1 MEWPPRSACRTC
13 SMLRPRRHARLRPA
27 GLRAGSRRQLL
38 CDDLLE
44 QRGVGCAEGERAGVH
59 ALLGEF
65 GIARGI
71 ERGTRLA
78 RVLDPS
84 VELLRRHRADLEMH
98 TRETIAAIMARQA
111 LESAG

>member
-1 MEWPPRSACRTC
+1 
-13 SMLRPRRHARLRPA
+13 MLRPRRHARLRPA

-44 QRGVGCAEGERAGVH
+44 QRGAGCAEGERAGVH

-71 ERGTRLA
+71 ERGTRLP
-78 RVLDPS
+78 RVLDRG
-84 VELLRRHRADLEMH
+84 VELLGRDRADLESH
-98 TRETIAAIMARQA
+98 TRETTAAIRARTA
-111 LESAG
+111 L